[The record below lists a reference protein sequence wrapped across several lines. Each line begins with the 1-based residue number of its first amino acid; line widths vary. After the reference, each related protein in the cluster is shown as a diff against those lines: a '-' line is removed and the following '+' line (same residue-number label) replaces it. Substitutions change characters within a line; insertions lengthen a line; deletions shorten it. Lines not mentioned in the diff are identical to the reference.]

1 MNQVEKNALK
11 AKAVEMVGEMLV
23 EKGFEVNEIVEGL
36 VVEMEGEFVVFKA
49 VVKKAGFDLADALQE
64 KADKDKARVEREA
77 ERLAKKAEKEAK
89 KAEKA
94 KAE

>member
-49 VVKKAGFDLADALQE
+49 VVKKAEFDLADALQE

-77 ERLAKKAEKEAK
+77 DRLAKKAEKEAK